1 MGRTVDQPAENT
13 TPSRGASPVARAFA
27 TVGQESITLVHRLN
41 WKRLLSI
48 VLIFVAIYSILPFI
62 AQFRA
67 IWVSLK
73 AASWQ
78 WVFLAAAA
86 YVFVWPGYAINQ
98 LGAVAETVP
107 FRPMLLMQSATPFAN
122 LVTPSNLG
130 AYALTIRLLTK
141 FGVAAGAAV
150 AAAAVAGAGASIVK
164 IGAAV
169 IGASDSSYT
178 IHLGFN
184 DPTLLW
190 AIVAVGLLAGVVWF
204 TPQLHRR
211 VVPAVVD
218 GTKAIVAIAHKPSRL
233 AMLVGGAVLAVLAYA
248 AALYL
253 CLRAFDHD
261 AGIASCVL
269 ATSGASLLVS
279 AVPVPG
285 GLGVTEAAISDILI
299 SSGVPEPAAIAATLT
314 YRLVTFWLPPLV
326 GYFSLRRLR
335 KQGTI

>member
-1 MGRTVDQPAENT
+1 MDH
-13 TPSRGASPVARAFA
+13 GASPLARAFA
-27 TVGQESITLVHRLN
+27 RVGQEGITLAKRAN
-41 WKRLLSI
+41 WKRLLAI
-48 VLIFVAIYSILPFI
+48 VLVFVAVYSILPFL
-62 AQFRA
+62 AQFGA
-67 IWVSLK
+67 IWTSLK

-78 WVFLAAAA
+78 WVVLAAVA

-98 LGAVAETVP
+98 LGAVAESVP
-107 FRPMLLMQSATPFAN
+107 FSPMLLLQSATPFAN

-150 AAAAVAGAGASIVK
+150 AAAAVAGVGASVVQVC
-164 IGAAV
+164 AAV
-169 IGASDSSYT
+169 IGASDSSYS

-190 AIVAVGLLAGVVWF
+190 VVVVVGLLAGVVWF

-218 GTKAIVAIAHKPSRL
+218 GSKAIVAVAHKPSRL
-233 AMLVGGAVLAVLAYA
+233 AMLLGGAVLAVLAYA
-248 AALYL
+248 AALYF
-253 CLRAFDHD
+253 CLRAFDHE
-261 AGIASCVL
+261 AGLASCVL
-269 ATSGASLLVS
+269 ATAGASLLVS

-285 GLGVTEAAISDILI
+285 GLGVTEAAIADILI